1 MNFCTCG
8 KLAYI
13 QRLNSLGIL
22 EYLCLEHIDQK
33 TREAIYGSYEDNE
46 ALATKESFPSNPAQI
61 GL

>member
-33 TREAIYGSYEDNE
+33 TKEAIYGE
-46 ALATKESFPSNPAQI
+46 AEEKETI
-61 GL
+61 L

>member
-33 TREAIYGSYEDNE
+33 TKEAIYGSYEQG
-46 ALATKESFPSNPAQI
+46 ESFPSNPAQI